1 MSGLYPLKFKS
12 IFHERIW
19 GGNKLKSIFNK
30 DVGNILNCGESWEI
44 SAVEGFVSEVANGF
58 LAGNDLNELVEIY
71 MGDLVGEKVYQKYGN
86 EFPLLLK
93 FIDAAHD
100 LSVQVHPNDKIAEE
114 RHRAYGKSEMWYII
128 DAEDGSFINS
138 GFNQP
143 VTKKKFLDFFSQGKL
158 MDLLQFDEVFP
169 DDVYFVPAGQ
179 VHSIG
184 KGILLAEIQQT
195 SDVSYRI
202 YDFDRKDAK
211 GDKRELH
218 LDLAIDSINYD
229 FKDDYKTHFTAQKN
243 SSAELVCCDY
253 FTTNIL
259 EFDKELD
266 KDYNQIDSFI
276 IYMNLE
282 GDFLISYENGSEL
295 VKKGE
300 TVLIPASL
308 EVLKLIP
315 VSGEVKTLEI
325 YIK

>member
-12 IFHERIW
+12 IFHEKIW
-19 GGNKLKSIFNK
+19 GGNRIMSILNK
-30 DVGNILNCGESWEI
+30 DFGNILNCGESWEI

-71 MGDLVGEKVYQKYGN
+71 MDDLVGGKVYQKYGN

-100 LSVQVHPNDKIAEE
+100 LSVQVHPNDKIAKE
-114 RHRAYGKSEMWYII
+114 RHKAYGKSEMWYII
-128 DAEDGSFINS
+128 DTEDGSLINP

-143 VTKKKFLDFFSQGKL
+143 VTKEKFIDYFSRGKL
-158 MDLLQFDEVFP
+158 MDLLQFDKVLP
-169 DDVYFVPAGQ
+169 NDAYFVPAGQ

-184 KGILLAEIQQT
+184 KGVLLAEIQQT

-202 YDFDRKDAK
+202 CDFDRKDAK
-211 GDKRELH
+211 GNKRELH
-218 LDLAIDSINYD
+218 TDWAVDAINYD
-229 FKDDYKTHFTAQKN
+229 FKEDYKIHFTAEKN
-243 SSAELVCCDY
+243 SSTELVCCNY

-259 EFDKELD
+259 EFNKELN
-266 KDYNQIDSFI
+266 KDYSQLDSFI

-282 GDFLISYENGSEL
+282 GEFLINYEKGSEL

-300 TVLIPASL
+300 TILIPASL
-308 EVLKLIP
+308 ETFRLVP
-315 VSGEVKTLEI
+315 VSDEVKTLEV
-325 YIK
+325 YI